1 MVVSKINP
9 DVNYF
14 EINTLRENDIFK
26 KSELYTLLFNDIHVV
41 VSIGQENKEYE
52 DKNIIYFPIY
62 LIDSDKKGRPIGVY
76 EIRANEYLEFF
87 DNNRLNIQYFDF
99 PLLYS
104 FVKPEYLNKIQLKMN
119 SEFITQ
125 NDEDSDIG
133 SGDEKDNN
141 VDDIYQKTSI
151 EETKKEAQDIREKYH
166 EKDEDDWIVKYTQN
180 PNYELKDN
188 YGNGDCLFLT
198 IRDAFSTIG
207 ISRSVNQLRKMLAED
222 KTAEEIYKEYKTLY
236 DEIKMS
242 HSKDKKDFKKI
253 SEDFKNIKELAINSI
268 DREEKNKY
276 KEMLMNLQSQHK
288 RLHDSIKYSKENLNE
303 MSHMNNINSFSDFQQ
318 RIQTCEFW
326 GDVWAITTLERILNI
341 KTIILSSNHYENG
354 DTMKV
359 LQCGITND
367 ISLSNSG
374 IFTPDHYI
382 MLDYTGSHYRLI
394 TYKDKAMMTYDDI
407 PYDIKK
413 MIIEKCM
420 EKEEG
425 GFNLIPE
432 FKQFRQVNFPDENV
446 VEANMNVNVND
457 NESDIVRMAGE
468 TNSDV
473 VKKYTNQS
481 LFTEETIFQFY
492 SKSAN
497 DKPGKGA
504 GVEKISKEDIISNK
518 YAELAKMKDWRRKLS
533 NFWEQPFM
541 LDNNNWLSV
550 EHYYQG
556 SKFKNDNREF
566 YLSFSLDS
574 NTELSKS
581 AAMAK
586 EAGGKTGKFKGKL
599 IRPKN
604 VSIDA
609 EFFDTRHEDEM
620 YKAQYAKFN
629 QNDDLKEM
637 LLATNDAKLVHFQ
650 RGKES
655 VVFYGLMK
663 IRKQMMN

>member
-14 EINTLRENDIFK
+14 EINTLHENDIFK

-133 SGDEKDNN
+133 SDDEKDNN